1 MKRNNKRKQK
11 GNRKM
16 KKQKFDSRLT
26 PIRFAERRKGH
37 AFWLYQCICG
47 TRKIIQQSSV
57 NRGLSRSCGCL
68 KKEITVRRNIEQKG
82 FQNKNKSNKGLTPA
96 NKGKIRIHKIP
107 NDPSS
112 PFRYVTEQELTKIY
126 WGVTDEGF

>member
-1 MKRNNKRKQK
+1 MMAIPK
-11 GNRKM
+11 
-16 KKQKFDSRLT
+16 DSRLT
-26 PIRFAERRKGH
+26 PIRFTERRKGH
-37 AFWLYQCICG
+37 AFWLYQCSCG

-96 NKGKIRIHKIP
+96 NKGKIKIHKIP
-107 NDPSS
+107 NDPTS
-112 PFRYVTEQELTKIY
+112 PCRYVTEQELTKIY
-126 WGVTDEGF
+126 WGVIDEGF

>member
-1 MKRNNKRKQK
+1 
-11 GNRKM
+11 M
-16 KKQKFDSRLT
+16 KKQKIDSRLT

-37 AFWLYQCICG
+37 AFWWYQCSCG
-47 TRKIIQQSSV
+47 NTKIIQQSSV

-96 NKGKIRIHKIP
+96 NKGKIKIHKIP

-112 PFRYVTEQELTKIY
+112 PCRYVTEQELTKIY
-126 WGVTDEGF
+126 WGVIDEGF